1 VAKSATSELSQDFFF
16 LSLFFFFQFF
26 VISSKFSEIITSY
39 ALSKKSHRGQF
50 GGSTDGTEVFP
61 DGMGRSGPN
70 GVRFAVEK
78 NKKESFSING
88 NPI

>member
-1 VAKSATSELSQDFFF
+1 MVNSE
-16 LSLFFFFQFF
+16 
-26 VISSKFSEIITSY
+26 
-39 ALSKKSHRGQF
+39 
-50 GGSTDGTEVFP
+50 GSTDGTEVFP

-70 GVRFAVEK
+70 LERFAVEK